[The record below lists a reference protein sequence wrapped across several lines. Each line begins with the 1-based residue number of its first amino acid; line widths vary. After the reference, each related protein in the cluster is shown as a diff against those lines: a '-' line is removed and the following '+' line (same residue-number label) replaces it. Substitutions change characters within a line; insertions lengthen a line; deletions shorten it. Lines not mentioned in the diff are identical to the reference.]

1 MNDPIPNS
9 NDESSPSGLNRRE
22 KTMKESNDGDKT
34 EQSITVGRSRRDFI
48 VLAAATVACVGAA
61 NLLNL
66 QPAQGAGAKN
76 TVATGNGPYPTD
88 GMATY
93 SPTGPHKLMKFQ
105 RRALGPKD
113 VAIKIHNCGVCHSDI
128 HTIRGDW
135 GKIQYPQIV
144 GHEIAGEVVAVG
156 SSVSKFTVGARVG
169 VGTMVNSCRICT
181 ECQVGHENYCL
192 NGNTQTYGSKDKD
205 GTITQG
211 GYSTFVVVEEDFV
224 INITEAIDLAEA
236 GPLLCAGITVYSPL
250 RRWGVSPGKKI
261 AIVGMGGL
269 GHLAVK
275 LAAALGAEVTVF
287 TTSPDKIKDA
297 KRFGA
302 KEVVI
307 NEDGADFSK
316 LKHAFDFA
324 LDTVP
329 YKHDLNRFIPLLKRD
344 ATYCRVG
351 VGKVG
356 DSNEIGQMNLVLYRN
371 ALAGANTGGIRET
384 QDMVDFCALNKINT
398 EITRISTNAIDDAWE
413 RVVDKQARYRFVI
426 DMGD

>member
-1 MNDPIPNS
+1 MT
-9 NDESSPSGLNRRE
+9 ESSDQKVAR
-22 KTMKESNDGDKT
+22 TFESQT
-34 EQSITVGRSRRDFI
+34 RRDFM
-48 VLAAATVACVGAA
+48 VTAAAAAAGGCATGLFHLPIAHAASTNDLVAA
-61 NLLNL
+61 
-66 QPAQGAGAKN
+66 
-76 TVATGNGPYPTD
+76 GNGPYPAE
-88 GMATY
+88 GMAAY

-113 VAIKIHNCGVCHSDI
+113 VAIRIHYCGVCHSDI

-135 GKIQYPQIV
+135 GKIRYPQIV
-144 GHEIAGEVVAVG
+144 GHELAGQVLAVG
-156 SSVSKFTVGARVG
+156 SSVNNFTIGNRVG
-169 VGTMVNSCRICT
+169 VGTMVNSCRICP
-181 ECQVGHENYCL
+181 ECHAGHENYCL

-211 GYSTFVVVEEDFV
+211 GYSTFVVVDEDFV
-224 INITEAIDLAEA
+224 INIPDAIDLADA

-250 RRWGVSPGKKI
+250 RRWGVSPGTRV

-275 LAAALGAEVTVF
+275 LATALGAEVTVF
-287 TTSPDKIKDA
+287 TTSPDKVKDA

-351 VGKVG
+351 VGKVV

-371 ALAGANTGGIRET
+371 ALAGSNTGGIRET
-384 QDMVDFCALNKINT
+384 QDMIDFCALNRIKP
-398 EITRISTNAIDDAWE
+398 EITKISMNGIDDAWTKVFE
-413 RVVDKQARYRFVI
+413 KKARYRYVI
-426 DMGD
+426 